1 MTGRQRRGMV
11 IKNTNATPVS
21 VQMTT
26 RAILLRPGDEE
37 MVTAEE
43 VQDAGL
49 RDHLQ
54 VRSVSI
60 VRPTTEEEE
69 IQLKERL
76 DAIVPNES

>member
-1 MTGRQRRGMV
+1 MV
-11 IKNTNATPVS
+11 IKNTNATPVA
-21 VQMTT
+21 VQMAS
-26 RAILLRPGDEE
+26 RSILLRPGDEE

-43 VQDAGL
+43 VQDEGL

-69 IQLKERL
+69 IGLKERL
-76 DAIVPNES
+76 ESPVTGDN

>member
-11 IKNTNATPVS
+11 IKNTNATPVA
-21 VQMTT
+21 VQMST
-26 RAILLRPGDEE
+26 RSILLRPGDEA

-43 VQDAGL
+43 VQDSGL

-69 IQLKERL
+69 VALKLR
-76 DAIVPNES
+76 IESTVTDN

>member
-1 MTGRQRRGMV
+1 MV
-11 IKNTNATPVS
+11 IKNTNATPVA
-21 VQMTT
+21 VQMAT
-26 RAILLRPGDEE
+26 RSILLKPGDEA

-43 VQDAGL
+43 VQDSAL

-69 IQLKERL
+69 IELKERL
-76 DAIVPNES
+76 VAAVTRN

>member
-1 MTGRQRRGMV
+1 MV
-11 IKNTNATPVS
+11 IKNTNATPVA
-21 VQMTT
+21 VQMST
-26 RAILLRPGDEE
+26 RSILLTPGDEA

-69 IQLKERL
+69 VALKERL
-76 DAIVPNES
+76 ESAVSRN